1 MPRNR
6 PRPPQNN
13 YVVQASSPPQID
25 RSFMEEWARNEAAMR
40 AEQLRLAVAAQQA
53 QMAEQRVFLSN
64 GSQVNLQ
71 ATVPDMPPQQ
81 GTGSIWG
88 GVGGTIGGVNIQPQQ
103 QTSPGEPGRMSW
115 GSTRFSDME
124 AEESAPILRSTPRRG
139 VTLFD
144 NSIWEDAVFGLSS
157 NRATTMVV
165 NSPKVTKRNLPEW
178 F

>member
-40 AEQLRLAVAAQQA
+40 AEQLRLDVAALQA
-53 QMAEQRVFLSN
+53 QMAEQRIFLSN
-64 GSQVNLQ
+64 GSEINIQGIVPGTQPQEQV
-71 ATVPDMPPQQ
+71 
-81 GTGSIWG
+81 GSIWG
-88 GVGGTIGGVNIQPQQ
+88 GTDGSIGVVPIQSQQ
-103 QTSPGEPGRMSW
+103 QISPGESRVFRRNI
-115 GSTRFSDME
+115 RFSDME
-124 AEESAPILRSTPRRG
+124 PEEETPTPRLMRG
-139 VTLFD
+139 NGDRIFD
-144 NSIWEDAVFGLSS
+144 NYIWEDAVFGLSS
-157 NRATTMVV
+157 NRTTMVV